1 MPRTVVLSTY
11 VPRRCGI
18 ATFARDL
25 VEGLRAC
32 AGPHAPVRVAALD
45 PAVDPPTYP
54 PEVRYRL
61 RADDRR
67 AYRRLATDVVAD
79 GAAVLCLQHEFG
91 LFGGP
96 DGCHVLDL
104 LDRVAIPVV
113 TTLHTILA
121 RPTRNQA
128 RIVRELAAR
137 SATLVTI
144 SERGRAV
151 LEERYGADG
160 GRVAV
165 VPHGVPD
172 FGNVDRSRVRSELG
186 LDGTKLILTFGLLG
200 PSKNIE
206 LVLDAVHRIADLVPD
221 ATVAVVGAT
230 HPEVQRQSGEGYR
243 DRLREL
249 AADLGLA
256 DRVRFVDR
264 YLSDAELAAWL
275 VATDVFVTPYRDAQ
289 QMSSGTLAYAVA
301 AGAAVISTRTGEAS
315 SSRSRIPMRCR
326 ARWRPSCS
334 MTRCATHCAAEAAST
349 GAPCC
354 GRTWRSNTPSCSR
367 RPWTGRRFPNAD
379 RRRCRPALW

>member
-1 MPRTVVLSTY
+1 MDAIGTTPPRWLQAGAPGARPATAVPLPRSVVLSTY
-11 VPRRCGI
+11 APRQCGI
-18 ATFARDL
+18 ATFAHDL
-25 VEGLRAC
+25 VEGLRTC
-32 AGPHAPVRVAALD
+32 AGPRAPVRVAALD
-45 PAVDPPTYP
+45 PRVDAPAYP

-79 GAAVLCLQHEFG
+79 GAEVLCLQHEFG

-96 DGCHVLDL
+96 DGRDVLDL
-104 LDRVAIPVV
+104 LDRVTIPVV

-121 RPTRNQA
+121 RPTRSQE

-172 FGNVDRSRVRSELG
+172 FSGVDRSRARSELG
-186 LDGTKLILTFGLLG
+186 LDGAKLILTFGLLG

-206 LVLDAVHRIADLVPD
+206 LVLDALHRIADQVPD

-230 HPEVQRQSGEGYR
+230 HPEVKRQSGE
-243 DRLREL
+243 
-249 AADLGLA
+249 
-256 DRVRFVDR
+256 R
-264 YLSDAELAAWL
+264 YLGDAELAAWL
-275 VATDVFVTPYRDAQ
+275 VAADVFVTPYRDAQ
-289 QMSSGTLAYAVA
+289 QMSSGTLAYALA
-301 AGAAVISTRTGEAS
+301 AGAAVISTPYAHACEPVS
-315 SSRSRIPMRCR
+315 Y
-326 ARWRPSCS
+326 
-334 MTRCATHCAAEAAST
+334 
-349 GAPCC
+349 
-354 GRTWRSNTPSCSR
+354 
-367 RPWTGRRFPNAD
+367 
-379 RRRCRPALW
+379 